1 MNEVYFPQNGTERK
15 CFFLEVDKKTLNESP
30 IPMSNPQQ
38 PMKPKTHTF
47 TVNVT
52 SSRGDS
58 ITRQMA
64 YMALLSC
71 FGRRQPDGC
80 AFLLNK
86 TAPKKPKLTNQ

>member
-1 MNEVYFPQNGTERK
+1 
-15 CFFLEVDKKTLNESP
+15 
-30 IPMSNPQQ
+30 
-38 PMKPKTHTF
+38 MKPKTHTF

-71 FGRRQPDGC
+71 FGKRSPDGY